1 MVTNFERILIANRGE
16 IALRV
21 ARTCKE
27 QGIETVAIYSEA
39 DHDSLH
45 VKQADKACCVGAG
58 ISRDS
63 YMNIPNI
70 ICAALHMECDA
81 IHPGY
86 GFLAED
92 SRFAEICEAHEIK
105 FIGPSPL
112 ALKHA
117 GDKFLMRHVATGC
130 NVPVLPASD
139 GRVTVDNANLTAR
152 KIGYPVVLKPRSGGG
167 GLGIRHAMDEH
178 ALRDLLIDSGVRH
191 SLNKEDYFMEHFL
204 GRPRHIEVQML
215 VDSNKNF
222 QAVGLRDCSIQRRK
236 QKVIEES
243 PPVRISKDIE
253 DKLIESARCICK
265 SSDFTTA
272 GTAEFLV
279 DGDKFYFLEL
289 NPRIQVEHT
298 VTEMLTGIDLVWEQI
313 RLAGGD
319 SLENIISEC
328 NGENFPGQSGHSIQA
343 RIYAE
348 PPIGLSTSTER
359 VGKLR
364 LPGGP
369 GVRVDTHLYPGCSVP
384 YIYDPLLVKV
394 IAWASTRKEAL
405 KRLRRALDEIFIG
418 RIKTNLPFLKR
429 ILGCDCFGKGEY
441 HTRHA
446 EEIIEA
452 DQLNEEAE
460 SKLFIPGN
468 DPGTDMEPVI
478 AKQ

>member
-1 MVTNFERILIANRGE
+1 MVQDFQRILIANRGE
-16 IALRV
+16 IALRI
-21 ARTCKE
+21 ARTCRE
-27 QGIETVAIYSEA
+27 QGIETVAIYSKA
-39 DHDSLH
+39 DEDSLH

-70 ICAALHMECDA
+70 ICAALQMECDA

-92 SRFAEICEAHEIK
+92 YRFAEICETHNIK
-105 FIGPSPL
+105 FIGPSPI

-117 GDKFLMRHVATGC
+117 GDKFLMRNVATNC

-139 GRVTVDNANLTAR
+139 GRVTVDNAGMTAR
-152 KIGYPVVLKPRSGGG
+152 KIGYPIVLKPNSGGG
-167 GLGIRHAMDEH
+167 GLGIRHAMDEQ
-178 ALRDLLIDSGVRH
+178 ALRDILKDSGVRH
-191 SLNKEDYFMEHFL
+191 SLNTEDYFMEHFL
-204 GRPRHIEVQML
+204 QRPRHIEVQML
-215 VDSNKNF
+215 VDQNKAF

-243 PPVRISKDIE
+243 PPVRISGEIE
-253 DKLIESARCICK
+253 DKLVESARCICGI
-265 SSDFTTA
+265 SDFTTA

-279 DGDKFYFLEL
+279 DGDDYFFLEL

-313 RLAGGD
+313 RLAGGE
-319 SLENIISEC
+319 SLQNNIAGN
-328 NGENFPGQSGHSIQA
+328 NGENFPGQYGHSIQA
-343 RIYAE
+343 RVYAE
-348 PPIGLSTSTER
+348 PPIGLSSATDK
-359 VGKLR
+359 VGRLR

-384 YIYDPLLVKV
+384 YIYDPLLMKV

-405 KRLRRALDEIFIG
+405 KRLRRALDEIFIEK
-418 RIKTNLPFLKR
+418 IKTNIPFLKR
-429 ILGCDCFGKGEY
+429 ILGCECFGKGEY

-452 DQLNEEAE
+452 EEEDAKE
-460 SKLFIPGN
+460 PALFKPGG
-468 DPGTDMEPVI
+468 DPGINTEPVI